1 MRKQLKRNWPDAT
14 VVINSVIE
22 NIVGDFGI
30 QFYLHRDG
38 SVVWLGLTEQHFNQA
53 KRWCGGTYSNHLQTV
68 ESLILSAFEDS
79 GDDETTTICH
89 ISVLSDSQERNQNVL
104 GNLEMARDCRT
115 LRFGSPSFRCWELR
129 VSI

>member
-1 MRKQLKRNWPDAT
+1 MPIESHGYAGLGNFMILNQADELEMRKQLKRNWPDAT

-68 ESLILSAFEDS
+68 ES
-79 GDDETTTICH
+79 
-89 ISVLSDSQERNQNVL
+89 
-104 GNLEMARDCRT
+104 
-115 LRFGSPSFRCWELR
+115 
-129 VSI
+129 